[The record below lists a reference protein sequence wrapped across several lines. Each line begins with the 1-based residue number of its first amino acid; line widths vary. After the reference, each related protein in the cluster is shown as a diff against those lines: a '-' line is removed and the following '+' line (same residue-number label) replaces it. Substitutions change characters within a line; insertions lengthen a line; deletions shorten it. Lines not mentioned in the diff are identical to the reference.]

1 MGEHEAKTAQEPL
14 ILEVKGN
21 SLDDGPGIRTVI
33 FFKGCPLDCVWCH
46 NPEAKR
52 AGEELSFDANECIAC
67 DTCVKVCEAGALDRH
82 NPGYVDRAKC
92 TLCFRCVKSCPAEAL
107 TRVGRRMSVQEIM
120 ELVLEDMPFFKTSG
134 GGVTL
139 SGGEPLLHMDYA
151 SQLLE
156 GLEGHGIH
164 TLVETSGL
172 FNLER
177 FDRLIY
183 PHTDVI
189 YFDLKLMNNDE
200 HMRFCGVS
208 NLSIQDNF
216 RELFARSLAGGT
228 PLLPR
233 VPLIPGITATDRNLT
248 SIAGFLRE
256 NGADRVALLAY
267 NPLWMEK
274 NAKIGLENRFA
285 SREEMN
291 HFMSAEAMEHCR
303 ALFAG
308 FQQV

>member
-1 MGEHEAKTAQEPL
+1 LGEHEPL

-21 SLDDGPGIRTVI
+21 SLDDGPGIRTVV
-33 FFKGCPLDCVWCH
+33 FFKGCPLGCLWCH

-52 AGEELSFDANECIAC
+52 AGEELSFDARECIGC
-67 DTCVKVCEAGALDRH
+67 DTCVKVCEEGALDRH
-82 NPGYVDRAKC
+82 NPGYVDRERC
-92 TLCFRCVKSCPAEAL
+92 TLCFRCVLSCPAEVL
-107 TRVGRRMSVQEIM
+107 TRVGRRMSVQDVVK
-120 ELVLEDMPFFKTSG
+120 LVLRDVPFFKTSG

-156 GLEGHGIH
+156 GLKGHGIH

-200 HMRFCGVS
+200 HTRYCGVS
-208 NLSIQDNF
+208 NRHILDNF
-216 RELFARSLAGGT
+216 RELFARSLAGGVH
-228 PLLPR
+228 LLPR
-233 VPLIPGITATDRNLT
+233 VPLIPGITSTDENLAA
-248 SIAGFLRE
+248 IAAFLHE
-256 NGADRVALLAY
+256 NGADQVALLAY
-267 NPLWMEK
+267 NPLWIEK
-274 NAKIGLENRFA
+274 NAKIGMENSLA

-291 HFMSAEAMEHCR
+291 RFMSAEAMEHCR

-308 FQQV
+308 FQRV